1 MALWSE
7 PVIDRTESDVARAKY
22 MLERGWANLKPSEQ
36 IEWRVGLKGAL
47 NTKDLNRIE
56 NNVQVISDV
65 LELSLETHADSVP
78 EFATDTY
85 FANLLSNL
93 DVIKTTIKAHSD
105 TPAVPVEPIN
115 TYQKVND
122 VEKILSDIYEIL
134 CSNFHYYSGEIYA
147 GDSIGY
153 LL

>member
-7 PVIDRTESDVARAKY
+7 PIIDRTEADVTRATHL
-22 MLERGWANLKPSEQ
+22 LERGWENLKIPER
-36 IEWRVGLKGAL
+36 IEWMAGLKGAL
-47 NTKDLNRIE
+47 NTSDLMRIE

-65 LELSLETHADSVP
+65 LELSLDTYADNIP

-85 FANLLSNL
+85 FAKLLSNL
-93 DVIKTTIKAHSD
+93 DVIKAAIKAHSD
-105 TPAVPVEPIN
+105 TPAVPLDPIN

-122 VEKILSDIYEIL
+122 IEKILSDIYEIL
-134 CSNFHYYSGEIYA
+134 CSNFHYYTGEIYA